1 MLILWVSAIGS
12 AFLESLPFTTT
23 LTYVLIDLKNEG
35 TLGVRM
41 EPLAWALS
49 IGACV
54 GGIGS
59 IMGSSANLVALGVS
73 ARYSPAEP
81 ILSHHFLK
89 YGLPLL
95 FLLIAIASLYQ
106 YVVFTLLDGFGKYPL
121 IQP

>member
-1 MLILWVSAIGS
+1 MPRVSLCCYRYLSPENFPPNVPCSPGA
-12 AFLESLPFTTT
+12 LE
-23 LTYVLIDLKNEG
+23 G
-35 TLGVRM
+35 LG
-41 EPLAWALS
+41 
-49 IGACV
+49 
-54 GGIGS
+54 
-59 IMGSSANLVALGVS
+59 VALGVS

-106 YVVFTLLDGFGKYPL
+106 YVVFTLLDGFGKYPP